1 MSTRF
6 LLLLGMFV
14 LLVLPVLSGAA
25 EPVDQSTISPGDTL
39 RITVLGE
46 PEHSKDV
53 VVGDDGRISLP
64 LAKDIE
70 VAGLTT
76 SAAAEAIANS
86 LGKYLKNPNVTVEV
100 TQKARKLVTVTG
112 QVRTPGVYPIELET
126 TLMEVIGLAGG
137 FTEMA
142 DTANVTVTRRES
154 LEPISCNLQSFLI
167 GTDETAN
174 VRLQDGDV
182 ILVPEKSPT
191 LGIVFVYGAVNQPGQ
206 PIQLREGMRISQAI
220 SAAGGILPAQAE
232 LTRATLKRQG
242 EPEPIPIDLAKAL
255 AGDLS
260 ADLVLNS
267 GDTITVPTI
276 EQTGTYTI
284 YGAVANSGEFP
295 LKSNMTISKVVAL
308 AGTTGNANMSDLRIT
323 RSSEGGTLQ
332 AIKVDLK
339 KISAGKAEDVA
350 IQPGDTIYVTER
362 AERRDLTRWLALG
375 LTLIGILIRN

>member
-6 LLLLGMFV
+6 LLLFGMFV

-167 GTDETAN
+167 GTDET
-174 VRLQDGDV
+174 
-182 ILVPEKSPT
+182 
-191 LGIVFVYGAVNQPGQ
+191 
-206 PIQLREGMRISQAI
+206 
-220 SAAGGILPAQAE
+220 
-232 LTRATLKRQG
+232 
-242 EPEPIPIDLAKAL
+242 
-255 AGDLS
+255 
-260 ADLVLNS
+260 
-267 GDTITVPTI
+267 
-276 EQTGTYTI
+276 
-284 YGAVANSGEFP
+284 
-295 LKSNMTISKVVAL
+295 
-308 AGTTGNANMSDLRIT
+308 
-323 RSSEGGTLQ
+323 
-332 AIKVDLK
+332 
-339 KISAGKAEDVA
+339 
-350 IQPGDTIYVTER
+350 
-362 AERRDLTRWLALG
+362 
-375 LTLIGILIRN
+375 